1 MPIMCIYR
9 VRDVTPAHYDAVREK
24 VRWEEDP
31 PAGGIAHFLSFT
43 NGGAIE
49 FDVWESRGAFEAFWG
64 ARMKPALKALGIDM
78 GVPEILD
85 LQGVAI
91 ADAVTAYQMPRSV
104 TPLVESDALA

>member
-9 VRDVTPAHYDAVREK
+9 VRNATPADYDAVREK

-43 NGGAIE
+43 GDGAVE
-49 FDVWESRGAFEAFWG
+49 FDVWESRAAFEAFWMP
-64 ARMKPALKALGIDM
+64 RMKPALKALGIDM
-78 GVPEILD
+78 GEPEILD

-91 ADAVTAYQMPRSV
+91 ADAVMTYQMPRTV
-104 TPLVESDALA
+104 TPLVESDARA